1 MSKGDKGFSL
11 TKTFKPT
18 DELRYKFISDG
29 NWTTDLKAPSFVDDG
44 FGGKNSHVVIADMLG
59 GDDNGAAK
67 AKINFVS
74 WSMIGLQGQYKTAA
88 ATDPSKKGL
97 DLNNATI
104 GFKSYDKFTGNFLP
118 NCPFFIELA
127 VAEKELDPLQNGGD
141 NYLYQKDDYGNEV
154 ISWGD
159 GLKGLVNGLFSNPV
173 AYLAKTTDNAGG
185 SAGPG
190 TNPFLGHLK
199 FGFNTPYVNFLTGF
213 NYAKPEAAKNILWT
227 TVDGSNW
234 DAGYQHNGGFTA
246 FSLGEKLTKIGD
258 ATVNFTFA
266 PNKSADR
273 KGEKYGLW
281 TFANVD
287 VAGVMAE
294 VQYNAFYLGD
304 TLFDK
309 PFEHD
314 VIFGAKGNIGPVAI
328 AGQALLN
335 FYQNLDEVPTGFW
348 DVMGLAG
355 YSRSAVKLSEDFD
368 FTKHVAAEI
377 NAKYKS
383 EKFELVADYRFR
395 GWESNM
401 LYVHDHHNDYGKD
414 TQTAQLGVLNS
425 QRISLNATFKPTEA
439 LSIQFN
445 PYFEMPF
452 STKDWDSY
460 YAVYSANRTPNKRI
474 DFESSDSKRF
484 VGFAKVDYDL
494 NEELYINGAVSAYG
508 EVRFVTEDAD
518 KYAGYDSKVLFAKAG
533 IKYSMNEVS
542 DVLKGFDIYYGLNN
556 TSNTQ
561 VFNTLIARMYFPQE
575 ITADVAL
582 GLRTA
587 TAEYKGDVNNP
598 FGFAVGVSKK
608 LKSFK
613 KPTVYAQFVYD
624 MDPYKNF
631 GDGQDALNLD
641 GYGLGDKVKNSG
653 PDTPAQDA
661 VNVYEG
667 TAAVRVGIRWDI

>member
-1 MSKGDKGFSL
+1 
-11 TKTFKPT
+11 
-18 DELRYKFISDG
+18 
-29 NWTTDLKAPSFVDDG
+29 
-44 FGGKNSHVVIADMLG
+44 
-59 GDDNGAAK
+59 
-67 AKINFVS
+67 
-74 WSMIGLQGQYKTAA
+74 
-88 ATDPSKKGL
+88 
-97 DLNNATI
+97 
-104 GFKSYDKFTGNFLP
+104 
-118 NCPFFIELA
+118 
-127 VAEKELDPLQNGGD
+127 
-141 NYLYQKDDYGNEV
+141 
-154 ISWGD
+154 
-159 GLKGLVNGLFSNPV
+159 
-173 AYLAKTTDNAGG
+173 
-185 SAGPG
+185 
-190 TNPFLGHLK
+190 
-199 FGFNTPYVNFLTGF
+199 
-213 NYAKPEAAKNILWT
+213 
-227 TVDGSNW
+227 
-234 DAGYQHNGGFTA
+234 
-246 FSLGEKLTKIGD
+246 
-258 ATVNFTFA
+258 
-266 PNKSADR
+266 
-273 KGEKYGLW
+273 
-281 TFANVD
+281 
-287 VAGVMAE
+287 
-294 VQYNAFYLGD
+294 
-304 TLFDK
+304 
-309 PFEHD
+309 
-314 VIFGAKGNIGPVAI
+314 
-328 AGQALLN
+328 
-335 FYQNLDEVPTGFW
+335 
-348 DVMGLAG
+348 
-355 YSRSAVKLSEDFD
+355 
-368 FTKHVAAEI
+368 
-377 NAKYKS
+377 
-383 EKFELVADYRFR
+383 
-395 GWESNM
+395 
-401 LYVHDHHNDYGKD
+401 
-414 TQTAQLGVLNS
+414 
-425 QRISLNATFKPTEA
+425 
-439 LSIQFN
+439 
-445 PYFEMPF
+445 MPF